1 MDYSVP
7 VEEKDNMF
15 NYSYIAKLSPIEV
28 DDIKSEV
35 SDKNQQHQSVY
46 IRGPSGTGQVPISS
60 HYPIYA
66 PQSYRQLHQ
75 YLVYRTSVG
84 SNPAFVQ
91 IPSNQFQQYVSLPQ
105 NLNIHRTIFGYE
117 YSGAKQEQVYY
128 ARQHHADTIDSWF
141 TEFSNFSSDC
151 HSVSKGSL
159 GRADRERSLLT
170 VALPLP
176 ELVGANHTNLRLWS
190 FQHLPF
196 MKACSAAP
204 RVVKFRRA
212 SCPLLS
218 LTCTSSNSTAESSPY
233 GKKCSFKAATFAR
246 PTGKVLTNCLFLSTV
261 VSACGDDIP
270 ISASDDIGEDS
281 LTTSD
286 AMLVLSLLADFSV
299 TTSPLGPV
307 ACQLLWTYNFGCI
320 CLFWVSWLNLG
331 GSSVA
336 QGLCWLNVHVL
347 VLQQDR
353 CRLQRSIA
361 YWFEAAHVITNGS
374 ANHKEIEPTA
384 QQALALGK
392 QISNTV
398 LGS

>member
-246 PTGKVLTNCLFLSTV
+246 PTGKGGMILNAVGRLVDSQPPASLVMFQGLCFGTQFGRQVFGYFVL
-261 VSACGDDIP
+261 I
-270 ISASDDIGEDS
+270 IG
-281 LTTSD
+281 
-286 AMLVLSLLADFSV
+286 
-299 TTSPLGPV
+299 
-307 ACQLLWTYNFGCI
+307 QLLWTYNFGCI